1 MRVRASACEQWVW
14 QQQHLCLLSLGCHNP
29 FNNKRFYLG
38 LSTNKPRNNK
48 RYLFCSGFHNRSIR
62 PNRYR
67 NCVWHKSIFVREML
81 WGDLRPGIRFQTKH
95 QKFFSVSSRTMSWL
109 LKFDHWTTFSE
120 VTRSNPG
127 KISCGLGFVSFPV
140 PMNSVWSSLI
150 SIIRLWIMKCVAVN

>member
-1 MRVRASACEQWVW
+1 MRVRASACEEWVW

-38 LSTNKPRNNK
+38 LSTNKPRNNN

-67 NCVWHKSIFVREML
+67 NCVWHKSIFVREMF

-95 QKFFSVSSRTMSWL
+95 QKFFQCLVVRCLDCLSLTIGQHFLRSQDRIPVRL
-109 LKFDHWTTFSE
+109 SE
-120 VTRSNPG
+120 VSA
-127 KISCGLGFVSFPV
+127 SFPF
-140 PMNSVWSSLI
+140 LY
-150 SIIRLWIMKCVAVN
+150 LWTVFEVHSFP